1 MLILQLARR
10 ESTARA
16 AIAGIAATP
25 RDSLPWA
32 RGAAEGRAVNERNRA
47 MQARSSRDL
56 RHPEPAWKKGEQGL
70 RAIRLQARDRK
81 RQDRKEVF
89 RGTDNRDKRQLK
101 ASEQALRG
109 LAV

>member
-1 MLILQLARR
+1 LLILQLARR

-16 AIAGIAATP
+16 AIAGMAATP

-32 RGAAEGRAVNERNRA
+32 RGAAEEGRAVNERNRA

-56 RHPEPAWKKGEQGL
+56 QHRGPAWKKGEQGL

-81 RQDRKEVF
+81 RQDRKEAF
-89 RGTDNRDKRQLK
+89 QGTDSRDKRN
-101 ASEQALRG
+101 
-109 LAV
+109 